1 MVAEKSARSAAPRIV
16 LALLVGGLVG
26 FSAGYFAGGGGRPAS
41 ESAGSAA
48 GREAGGGDARL
59 AELTRAVDRDPE
71 NPALLIALGN
81 YRYDRD
87 DWDGA
92 IAAYEKARRKAPN
105 DPNLLSD
112 LGAAHRNAGEFELAV
127 AYFKK
132 ARDADP
138 EHWQSLLN
146 WVLVEAFD
154 RRNPAEAQRLFDELQ
169 RRNPEIPQL
178 DRIQSQISTLRA
190 G

>member
-41 ESAGSAA
+41 ESAGSAS
-48 GREAGGGDARL
+48 GRETGGGGDARL
-59 AELTRAVDRDPE
+59 ADLTRAVDRDPE

-92 IAAYEKARRKAPN
+92 IAFAPG
-105 DPNLLSD
+105 PSIV
-112 LGAAHRNAGEFELAV
+112 AG
-127 AYFKK
+127 
-132 ARDADP
+132 
-138 EHWQSLLN
+138 
-146 WVLVEAFD
+146 
-154 RRNPAEAQRLFDELQ
+154 
-169 RRNPEIPQL
+169 
-178 DRIQSQISTLRA
+178 
-190 G
+190 